1 MSAAEL
7 WPILSERVE
16 NGPNFLQIT
25 FSPLILFNS
34 VQIKVILEVALEGKN
49 LLVLEKASRA
59 HKIALITAKEGLD
72 TAQRVFNPELLHA
85 GMKEE
90 ETMMLEKICKD
101 IAMEPAT
108 DYVS

>member
-49 LLVLEKASRA
+49 LLMQESRGMLEKASRA
-59 HKIALITAKEGLD
+59 HKIALITA
-72 TAQRVFNPELLHA
+72 
-85 GMKEE
+85 
-90 ETMMLEKICKD
+90 
-101 IAMEPAT
+101 
-108 DYVS
+108 